1 MIPPRQADALRRAAR
16 RYHDRGRFARHYVA
30 SKLRRDP
37 IHADLLTL
45 ALPLGRVVDIGCGRG
60 QLAALLLEAGLA
72 DHVTGLD
79 WNRTHLDQATAA
91 LAGLAFEGHVR
102 DLETDQSVP
111 EADTVLLIDVLYQL
125 TTAAQHRL
133 LDAAGQAAGRYLLIR
148 TLDRSQGARG
158 VFATLAERAGRRLWP
173 SSGARVNPLTVQAIV
188 ARMNAAGFAVETT
201 PGSRGTPFA
210 NVLLVGRRGS

>member
-1 MIPPRQADALRRAAR
+1 MIPPEQAGALRRAAR

-37 IHADLLTL
+37 LHADLLTMGD
-45 ALPLGRVVDIGCGRG
+45 PLGHVVDIGCGRG

-91 LAGLAFEGHVR
+91 LAGLPFEARPR

-111 EADTVLLIDVLYQL
+111 DADTVILIDVLYQL

-133 LDAAGQAAGRYLLIR
+133 IEAAGQAARRCLLIR
-148 TLDRSQGARG
+148 TLDRTLGKRG
-158 VFATLAERAGRRLWP
+158 LFATAMEHLGRRLWP
-173 SSGARVNPLTVQAIV
+173 SSGAHVNPLTVLAIV
-188 ARMNAAGFAVETT
+188 ARMTAAGFIVETR

-210 NVLLVGRRGS
+210 NVLLVGRR